1 MKHLRWI
8 PALVLV
14 IGCQTGKNP
23 PTGPDLVISP
33 PHTVQPELS
42 IADGK
47 KQQAQRHSMPA
58 VSGARDEE
66 REEWRYNNNFNT
78 EGYSRIA
85 DNPFFDPK
93 NAPLS
98 TFSIDVDTASYS
110 NMRRFLTQGQKPPV
124 DSVRIEEMI
133 NYFGYNY
140 PQPSGQPFSVT
151 LERGPA
157 PWNAEHELVLI
168 GLQAK
173 NITRENTPPRNLVF
187 LIDVSGSMNTENKL
201 PYVKRSLAM
210 LADQLNARDHVAI
223 VVYAG
228 AAGLVLEPTSDPVA
242 VKEAL
247 NRLEAGGSTNGGE
260 GIELA
265 YATARKHFRKDGINR
280 VILASDGDFNVGVTS
295 EGGLERLIEA
305 KRKEGVFLTVLGY
318 GMGNYKD
325 STMERLADKGNGN
338 YAYIDSL
345 LEARKV
351 LVEQAGG
358 TLVTVASDVKI
369 QVEFN
374 PAEVSAYRLI
384 GYENRVMRSEDFND
398 DKKDAGE
405 IGAGHNVTALYE
417 IVRTG
422 KKVDMPA
429 VDPLRYQKPQES
441 TQARGE
447 LFHVK
452 LRYKNPGEDT
462 SRLIDYTMRT
472 DEFRMTDNLRWACS
486 VTAFGLALR
495 DSPHKGTASFDMA
508 YKLGQSA
515 LGEDRGG
522 YRAEMLRLIRAA
534 EVSR

>member
-1 MKHLRWI
+1 MKQRIL
-8 PALVLV
+8 LSVLLLF
-14 IGCQTGKNP
+14 GCTGRVVQQPLPPQTP
-23 PTGPDLVISP
+23 QVE
-33 PHTVQPELS
+33 VV
-42 IADGK
+42 
-47 KQQAQRHSMPA
+47 R
-58 VSGARDEE
+58 EE
-66 REEWRYNNNFNT
+66 REHAMAPVSGKRDLNRMALGQTDDQESWRYNQNFNT
-78 EGYSRIA
+78 ENYSRIA
-85 DNPFFDPK
+85 DNPYFDPK
-93 NAPLS
+93 TAPLS

-110 NMRRFLTQGQKPPV
+110 NLRRFITQGQKPPA

-140 PQPSGQPFSVT
+140 PQPSDRPFSVT

-157 PWNAEHELVLI
+157 PWNQDHELVLI

-173 NITRENTPPRNLVF
+173 SITKEETPPRNLVF
-187 LIDVSGSMNTENKL
+187 LIDVSGSMNTSNKL
-201 PYVKRSLAM
+201 PFVQRSLSM
-210 LADQLNARDHVAI
+210 LADQLNPRDHVAI

-228 AAGLVLEPTSDPVA
+228 AAGLVLEPTSNPIA

-247 NRLEAGGSTNGGE
+247 NRLSAGGSTNGGE

-265 YATARKHFRKDGINR
+265 YATAKKHFRKDGINR

-295 EGGLERLIEA
+295 EGGLERLIED
-305 KRKEGVFLTVLGY
+305 KRKEGIFLTVLGF

-374 PAEVSAYRLI
+374 PAEVAAYRLI
-384 GYENRVMRSEDFND
+384 GYENRVMRAEDFND

-422 KKVDMPA
+422 KKVDVPGI
-429 VDPLRYQKPQES
+429 DPLRYQKPAEVA
-441 TQARGE
+441 QASGE

-452 LRYKNPGEDT
+452 LRYKKPGEDQ
-462 SRLIDYTMRT
+462 SQLISYVMRT
-472 DEFRMTDNLRWACS
+472 DESRMTDNLRWASS
-486 VTAFGLALR
+486 VAAFGLALR
-495 DSPHKGTASFDMA
+495 DSPHKGSATYDMA
-508 YKLGQSA
+508 FKLGQA
-515 LGEDRGG
+515 VLGEDRGG
-522 YRAEMLRLIRAA
+522 YRAEMLRLIRAR
-534 EVSR
+534 ESMR